1 MLTTGL
7 DNAIVQVAFSEGI
20 KKALDFL
27 RDKRY
32 QELPDGKIDIDG
44 DRVYAII
51 QSYESKME
59 RHNPIFEAHR
69 KYIDIQYVASGS
81 EILGWAPL
89 DTVTITVPY
98 DQEKD
103 ALLGTVPVDEWT
115 AVRFTEG
122 QVIVLYPTDAHAPSL
137 AVDQPE
143 TIKKIVMKIALG
155 S

>member
-1 MLTTGL
+1 MIYTDL
-7 DNAIVQVAFSEGI
+7 DSAINQVAPSAGI
-20 KKALDFL
+20 EKALDFL
-27 RDKRY
+27 KSKRH
-32 QELPDGKIDIDG
+32 QELPDGRIDIDG
-44 DRVYAII
+44 DKVYALV

-59 RHNPIFEAHR
+59 RDKPTFEAHR
-69 KYIDIQYVASGS
+69 KYIDIQYVASGI

-103 ALLGTVPVDEWT
+103 ALLGVVPVDEWT
-115 AVRFTEG
+115 PVRFTAG
-122 QVIVLYPTDAHAPSL
+122 QVIILYPTDAHAPSL

-143 TIKKIVMKIALG
+143 IVKKIVMKIALG